1 MRKRFALAVSLTG
14 VCLLAGCAVQPV
26 SLSPIQST
34 LIASNW
40 SYGEGTEAAKT
51 LRMSPDQWWAAWNDS
66 TLSYLVET
74 TLQNNTDIAQAQA
87 NLRSARAALTS
98 ATSALFPS
106 ATLGADGSRNRRDN
120 SSTDSFGAD
129 ATAAWSFS
137 FGGRDVSA
145 RRAAQADAH
154 ASELSLEDTKSAMTS
169 EVALTYV
176 NLRLAQ
182 IRLDIARKSVKSYE
196 EAKNLTQWRYQAG
209 LVSATDY
216 EQANAQFENAK
227 ASITSNMHNILQYE
241 TALSRLTVLPLNRI
255 QSLPASDIP
264 TPPSELAVSIPADV
278 ISLRPDVQAA
288 RESVRAAME
297 NVRVAQADYF
307 PTLSL
312 SGTIGTT
319 AATVGALG
327 ASGTGIGAL
336 IGALSMPFLNWADVV
351 AATESQKAELDR
363 AQAQFTETLVGA
375 LEETENALSGIR
387 TSAAKKLSLKVASES
402 SELAAQLALQQYSSG
417 LEDYQTVLTTQ
428 RSWLTA
434 QDNEVSNK
442 ADWAI
447 AHIDL
452 YRALGGGWVPENKL
466 QEMGNGDE

>member
-1 MRKRFALAVSLTG
+1 MKHLLVMAMTLSGVLALT
-14 VCLLAGCAVQPV
+14 GCAVQPV
-26 SLSPIQST
+26 ALTQQQSD
-34 LIASNW
+34 LIAKTW
-40 SYGEGTEAAKT
+40 SYGEGKEEAKS
-51 LRMSPDQWWAAWNDS
+51 LRQSPEQWWGAWNDES
-66 TLSYLVET
+66 LALLVNA

-87 NLRSARAALTS
+87 NLRSALASLTS
-98 ATSALFPS
+98 ATSQLFPM
-106 ATLGADGSRNRRDN
+106 ATLGADGSRNRRN
-120 SSTDSFGAD
+120 HSSTESYSAD
-129 ATAAWSFS
+129 ASASWSFS

-145 RRAAQADAH
+145 RRAAEASAS

-169 EVALTYV
+169 EVARTYV

-182 IRLDIARKSVKSYE
+182 IRLAIARQSVKSYE

-227 ASITSNMHNILQYE
+227 ASIATNMHNILQYE
-241 TALSRLTVLPLNRI
+241 TALSRLTVLPLKTI
-255 QSLPASDIP
+255 QDLPQGDIP
-264 TPPSELAVSIPADV
+264 TPPGNLAVLIPADV
-278 ISLRPDVQAA
+278 ISLRPDVLSA

-312 SGTIGTT
+312 SGYIGTA

-336 IGALSMPFLNWADVV
+336 VAALSMPFLNWGDVV
-351 AATESQKAELDR
+351 AGTEQQKAQLDR
-363 AQAQFTETLVGA
+363 AQAQYTQTLVGA

-387 TSAAKKLSLKVASES
+387 SSAAKKMSLKTATES
-402 SELAAQLALQQYSSG
+402 SQLAAQLALQQYSSG

-452 YRALGGGWVPENKL
+452 YRALGGGWVPEGSQDK
-466 QEMGNGDE
+466 GNSHE

>member
-1 MRKRFALAVSLTG
+1 MKK
-14 VCLLAGCAVQPV
+14 LLALIMTVSGVLVLTGCAVEPV
-26 SLSPIQST
+26 VLSQKQSE
-34 LIASNW
+34 LIASTW
-40 SYGEGTEAAKT
+40 SYGEGTEEAKA
-51 LRMSPDQWWAAWNDS
+51 LRQPPDKWWAAWHDES
-66 TLSYLVET
+66 LTYLVKA
-74 TLQNNTDIAQAQA
+74 TLENNTDIAQAQA
-87 NLRSARAALTS
+87 NLRAAQASLLST
-98 ATSALFPS
+98 TSALFPS
-106 ATLGADGSRNRRDN
+106 ASLGADASRNRRN
-120 SSTDSFGAD
+120 HSSTDSFSAD
-129 ATAAWSFS
+129 ASAAWSFS

-145 RRAAQADAH
+145 RRAAQASAH

-182 IRLDIARKSVKSYE
+182 IRLNIAKQSVRSYE

-227 ASITSNMHNILQYE
+227 ANIATNMHNILQYE
-241 TALSRLTVLPLNRI
+241 TALSRLTVLPLQKI
-255 QSLPASDIP
+255 QDLPAGDIP
-264 TPPSELAVSIPADV
+264 TPPADLAASIPADV
-278 ISLRPDVQAA
+278 ISLRPDVLAA
-288 RESVRAAME
+288 QETVRAAME
-297 NVRVAQADYF
+297 NVRVAQADF
-307 PTLSL
+307 LPTLSL
-312 SGTIGTT
+312 SGSIGTA

-336 IGALSMPFLNWADVV
+336 VGALSMPFLNWGDVV
-351 AATESQKAELDR
+351 AGTETQKATLDR
-363 AQAQFTETLVGA
+363 AQAQYTETLVGA

-387 TSAAKKLSLKVASES
+387 SSAAKKMSLRTATDS
-402 SELAAQLALQQYSSG
+402 SQLAAQLALQQYSSG

-434 QDNEVSNK
+434 QDNEVSNQ

-452 YRALGGGWVPENKL
+452 YRALGGGWVPEENRNKENK
-466 QEMGNGDE
+466 Q

>member
-1 MRKRFALAVSLTG
+1 MLTISLSG
-14 VCLLAGCAVQPV
+14 LLALTGCAVGPV
-26 SLSPIQST
+26 ELSQKQND
-34 LIASNW
+34 LIASTW
-40 SYGEGTEAAKT
+40 SYGEGTEQAKL
-51 LRMSPDQWWAAWNDS
+51 LRQSPAQWWAAWNDPS
-66 TLSYLVET
+66 LEYLVKA
-74 TLQNNTDIAQAQA
+74 TLDNNTDIAQAQA
-87 NLRSARAALTS
+87 NLRSARASLIS
-98 ATSALFPS
+98 ATSQLFPM
-106 ATLGADGSRNRRDN
+106 ATLGADGSRNRRNDT
-120 SSTDSFGAD
+120 STDSFSAEGSAS
-129 ATAAWSFS
+129 WSFS

-145 RRAAQADAH
+145 RRAAEANAQ
-154 ASELSLEDTKSAMTS
+154 ASELTLEDTKSAMTS

-182 IRLDIARKSVKSYE
+182 IRLDIAKQSVQSYE

-227 ASITSNMHNILQYE
+227 ASIATNMHNILQYE
-241 TALSRLTVLPLNRI
+241 TALSRLTVLPLKTI
-255 QSLPASDIP
+255 QDLPISKIP
-264 TPPSELAVSIPADV
+264 TPPADLAVSIPADV
-278 ISLRPDVQAA
+278 ISLRPDVLSA
-288 RESVRAAME
+288 RETVRAAME
-297 NVRVAQADYF
+297 NVRVAQADYL

-312 SGTIGTT
+312 SGSIGTA

-336 IGALSMPFLNWADVV
+336 IGALSMPFLNWGDVV
-351 AATESQKAELDR
+351 AGTEAQKAELDR
-363 AQAQFTETLVGA
+363 AQAQYTHTLVSA

-387 TSAAKKLSLKVASES
+387 SSAAKKMSLKTATES
-402 SELAAQLALQQYSSG
+402 SQLAAQLALQQYSSG

-434 QDNEVSNK
+434 QDNEVSNQ

-452 YRALGGGWVPENKL
+452 YRALGGGWVPDSEPQNK
-466 QEMGNGDE
+466 EE

>member
-1 MRKRFALAVSLTG
+1 MKK
-14 VCLLAGCAVQPV
+14 LLALIMTVSGVLVLTGCAVEPV
-26 SLSPIQST
+26 VLSQKQSE
-34 LIASNW
+34 LIASTW
-40 SYGEGTEAAKT
+40 SYGEGTEEAKA
-51 LRMSPDQWWAAWNDS
+51 LRQPPDKWWAAWHDES
-66 TLSYLVET
+66 LTYLVKA
-74 TLQNNTDIAQAQA
+74 TLENNTDIAQAQA
-87 NLRSARAALTS
+87 NLRAAQASLLST
-98 ATSALFPS
+98 TSALFPS
-106 ATLGADGSRNRRDN
+106 ASLGADASRNRRN
-120 SSTDSFGAD
+120 HSSTDSFSAD
-129 ATAAWSFS
+129 ASAAWSFS

-145 RRAAQADAH
+145 RRAAQASAH

-182 IRLDIARKSVKSYE
+182 IRLNIAKQSVRSYE

-227 ASITSNMHNILQYE
+227 ANIATNMHNILQYE
-241 TALSRLTVLPLNRI
+241 TALSRLTVLPLQKI
-255 QSLPASDIP
+255 QDLPAGDIP
-264 TPPSELAVSIPADV
+264 TPPADLAASIPADV
-278 ISLRPDVQAA
+278 ISLRPDVLAA
-288 RESVRAAME
+288 QETVRAAME
-297 NVRVAQADYF
+297 NVRVAQADF
-307 PTLSL
+307 LPTLSL
-312 SGTIGTT
+312 SGSIGTA

-336 IGALSMPFLNWADVV
+336 VGALSMPFLNWGDVV
-351 AATESQKAELDR
+351 AGTETQKATLDR
-363 AQAQFTETLVGA
+363 AQAQYTETLVGA

-387 TSAAKKLSLKVASES
+387 SSAAKKMSLRTATDS
-402 SELAAQLALQQYSSG
+402 SQLAAQLALQQYSSG

-434 QDNEVSNK
+434 QDNEVSNQ

-452 YRALGGGWVPENKL
+452 YRALGGGWVPEEIRNKENK
-466 QEMGNGDE
+466 Q

>member
-1 MRKRFALAVSLTG
+1 MKK
-14 VCLLAGCAVQPV
+14 LLALIMTVSGVLVLTGCAVEPV
-26 SLSPIQST
+26 VLSPKQSE
-34 LIASNW
+34 LIASTW
-40 SYGEGTEAAKT
+40 SYGEGTEEAKA
-51 LRMSPDQWWAAWNDS
+51 LRQSPDEWWAAWHDES
-66 TLSYLVET
+66 LTYLVKA
-74 TLQNNTDIAQAQA
+74 TLENNTDIAQAQA
-87 NLRSARAALTS
+87 NLRAAQASLLST
-98 ATSALFPS
+98 TSALFPTAS
-106 ATLGADGSRNRRDN
+106 LGADASRNRRN
-120 SSTDSFGAD
+120 HSSTDTFSAD
-129 ATAAWSFS
+129 ASAAWSFS

-145 RRAAQADAH
+145 RRAAQASAH

-182 IRLDIARKSVKSYE
+182 IRLNIAKQSVRSYE

-227 ASITSNMHNILQYE
+227 ANIATNMHNILQYE
-241 TALSRLTVLPLNRI
+241 TALSRLTVLPLQKI
-255 QSLPASDIP
+255 QDLPAGDIP
-264 TPPSELAVSIPADV
+264 TPPADLAVSIPADV
-278 ISLRPDVQAA
+278 ISLRPDVLAA
-288 RESVRAAME
+288 QENVRAAME
-297 NVRVAQADYF
+297 NVRVAQADF
-307 PTLSL
+307 LPTLSL
-312 SGTIGTT
+312 SGSIGTA

-336 IGALSMPFLNWADVV
+336 VGALSMPFLNWGDVV
-351 AATESQKAELDR
+351 AGTETQKATLDR
-363 AQAQFTETLVGA
+363 AQAQYTETLVGA

-387 TSAAKKLSLKVASES
+387 SSAAKKMSLRTATDS
-402 SELAAQLALQQYSSG
+402 SQLAAQLALQQYSSG

-434 QDNEVSNK
+434 QDNEVSNQ

-452 YRALGGGWVPENKL
+452 YRALGGGWVPEENRNKENK
-466 QEMGNGDE
+466 Q

>member
-1 MRKRFALAVSLTG
+1 MKK
-14 VCLLAGCAVQPV
+14 LLALIMTVSGVLVLTGCAVEPV
-26 SLSPIQST
+26 VLSQKQSE
-34 LIASNW
+34 LIASTW
-40 SYGEGTEAAKT
+40 SYGEGTEEAKA
-51 LRMSPDQWWAAWNDS
+51 LRQPPDKWWAAWHDES
-66 TLSYLVET
+66 LTYLVKA
-74 TLQNNTDIAQAQA
+74 TLENNTDIAQAQA
-87 NLRSARAALTS
+87 NLRAAQASLLST
-98 ATSALFPS
+98 TSALFPTAS
-106 ATLGADGSRNRRDN
+106 LGADASRNRRN
-120 SSTDSFGAD
+120 HSSTDTFSAD
-129 ATAAWSFS
+129 ASAAWSFS

-145 RRAAQADAH
+145 RRAAQASAH

-182 IRLDIARKSVKSYE
+182 IRLNIAKQSVRSYE

-227 ASITSNMHNILQYE
+227 ANIATNMHSILQYE
-241 TALSRLTVLPLNRI
+241 TALSRLTVLPLQKI
-255 QSLPASDIP
+255 QDLPAGDIP
-264 TPPSELAVSIPADV
+264 TPPADLAVSIPADV
-278 ISLRPDVQAA
+278 ISLRPDVLAA
-288 RESVRAAME
+288 QETVRAAME
-297 NVRVAQADYF
+297 NVRVAQAEF
-307 PTLSL
+307 LPTLSL
-312 SGTIGTT
+312 SGSIGTT

-336 IGALSMPFLNWADVV
+336 IGALSMPFLNWGDVV
-351 AATESQKAELDR
+351 AGTETQKATLDR
-363 AQAQFTETLVGA
+363 AQAQYTETLVGA

-387 TSAAKKLSLKVASES
+387 SSAAKKMSLRTATDS
-402 SELAAQLALQQYSSG
+402 SQLAAQLALQQYSSG

-434 QDNEVSNK
+434 QDNEVSNQ

-452 YRALGGGWVPENKL
+452 YRALGGGWVPEENRNKENK
-466 QEMGNGDE
+466 Q

>member
-1 MRKRFALAVSLTG
+1 MKK
-14 VCLLAGCAVQPV
+14 LLALIMTVSGVLVLTGCAVEPV
-26 SLSPIQST
+26 VLSQKQSE
-34 LIASNW
+34 LIASTW
-40 SYGEGTEAAKT
+40 SYGEGTEEAKA
-51 LRMSPDQWWAAWNDS
+51 LRQPPDKWWAAWHDES
-66 TLSYLVET
+66 LTYLVKA
-74 TLQNNTDIAQAQA
+74 TLENNTDIAQAQA
-87 NLRSARAALTS
+87 NLRAAQASLLST
-98 ATSALFPS
+98 TSALFPTAS
-106 ATLGADGSRNRRDN
+106 LGADASRNRRN
-120 SSTDSFGAD
+120 HSSTDTFSAD
-129 ATAAWSFS
+129 ASAAWSFS

-145 RRAAQADAH
+145 RRAAQASAH

-182 IRLDIARKSVKSYE
+182 IRLNIAKQSVKSYE

-227 ASITSNMHNILQYE
+227 ANIATNMHNILQYE
-241 TALSRLTVLPLNRI
+241 TALSRLTVLPLQKI
-255 QSLPASDIP
+255 QDLPAGDIP
-264 TPPSELAVSIPADV
+264 TPPADLAVSIPADV
-278 ISLRPDVQAA
+278 ISLRPDVLAA
-288 RESVRAAME
+288 QETVRAAME
-297 NVRVAQADYF
+297 NVRVAQADF
-307 PTLSL
+307 LPTLSL
-312 SGTIGTT
+312 SGSIGTA

-336 IGALSMPFLNWADVV
+336 VGALSMPFLNWGDVV
-351 AATESQKAELDR
+351 AGTETQKATLDR
-363 AQAQFTETLVGA
+363 AQAQYTETLVGA

-387 TSAAKKLSLKVASES
+387 SSAAKKMSLRTATDS
-402 SELAAQLALQQYSSG
+402 SQLAAQLALQQYSSG

-434 QDNEVSNK
+434 QDNEVSNQ

-452 YRALGGGWVPENKL
+452 YRALGGGWVPEENRNKENK
-466 QEMGNGDE
+466 Q

>member
-1 MRKRFALAVSLTG
+1 MKK
-14 VCLLAGCAVQPV
+14 LLALIMTVSGVLVLTGCAVEPV
-26 SLSPIQST
+26 VLSQKQSE
-34 LIASNW
+34 LIASTW
-40 SYGEGTEAAKT
+40 SYGEGTEEAKA
-51 LRMSPDQWWAAWNDS
+51 LRQPPDKWWAAWHDES
-66 TLSYLVET
+66 LTYLVKA
-74 TLQNNTDIAQAQA
+74 TLENNTDIAQAQA
-87 NLRSARAALTS
+87 NLRAAQASLLST
-98 ATSALFPS
+98 TSALFPS
-106 ATLGADGSRNRRDN
+106 ASLGADASRNRRN
-120 SSTDSFGAD
+120 HSSTDSFSAD
-129 ATAAWSFS
+129 ASAAWSFS

-145 RRAAQADAH
+145 RRAAQASAH

-182 IRLDIARKSVKSYE
+182 IRLNIAKQSVRSYE

-227 ASITSNMHNILQYE
+227 ANIATNMHSILQYE
-241 TALSRLTVLPLNRI
+241 TALSRLTVLPLQKI
-255 QSLPASDIP
+255 QDLPAGDIP
-264 TPPSELAVSIPADV
+264 TPPADLAVSIPADV
-278 ISLRPDVQAA
+278 ISLRPDVLAA
-288 RESVRAAME
+288 QETVRAAME
-297 NVRVAQADYF
+297 NVRVAQAEF
-307 PTLSL
+307 LPTLSL
-312 SGTIGTT
+312 SGSIGTT

-336 IGALSMPFLNWADVV
+336 IGALSMPFLNWGDVV
-351 AATESQKAELDR
+351 AGTETQKATLDR
-363 AQAQFTETLVGA
+363 AQAQYTETLVGA

-387 TSAAKKLSLKVASES
+387 SSAAKKMSLRTATDS
-402 SELAAQLALQQYSSG
+402 SQLAAQLALQQYSSG

-434 QDNEVSNK
+434 QDNEVSNQ

-452 YRALGGGWVPENKL
+452 YRALGGGWVPEENRNKENE
-466 QEMGNGDE
+466 Q

>member
-1 MRKRFALAVSLTG
+1 MKNKFALTVSLSA
-14 VCLLAGCAVQPV
+14 LLALTGCAVQPV
-26 SLSPIQST
+26 ALTPIQKE
-34 LIASNW
+34 LIASTW
-40 SYGEGTEAAKT
+40 SEGEGTVEAAQ
-51 LRMSPDQWWAAWNDS
+51 LRQAPEQWWAAWNDPSLS
-66 TLSYLVET
+66 TLVAA
-74 TLQNNTDIAQAQA
+74 TLKNNTDIAQAQA
-87 NLRSARAALTS
+87 NLRAARASLLS
-98 ATSALFPS
+98 ATSQLFPT
-106 ATLGADGSRNRRDN
+106 ATLGADGSRSRRNDV
-120 SSTDSFGAD
+120 STDSYSAD
-129 ATAAWSFS
+129 AVAAWSFS

-145 RRAAQADAH
+145 RRAAEADAK

-176 NLRLAQ
+176 NLRLSQ
-182 IRLDIARKSVKSYE
+182 IRLQIARQSVKSYE

-216 EQANAQFENAK
+216 EQAKAQYENAK
-227 ASITSNMHNILQYE
+227 ASIATNMHNILQYQ
-241 TALSRLTVLPLNRI
+241 TALSRLTVLPLEKI
-255 QSLPASDIP
+255 QALPEGSIP
-264 TPPSELAVSIPADV
+264 VPPEKLAVSIPADV
-278 ISLRPDVQAA
+278 ISLRPDVLAA

-312 SGTIGTT
+312 SGSIGTA

-336 IGALSMPFLNWADVV
+336 IGALSMPFLNWGDVV
-351 AATESQKAELDR
+351 AGTETQKANLDR
-363 AQAQFTETLVGA
+363 AQAQYTQTIVGA

-387 TSAAKKLSLKVASES
+387 TSAAKKMSLRTATES
-402 SELAAQLALQQYSSG
+402 SHLAAQLALQQYSSG

-434 QDNEVSNK
+434 QDNEVSNQ

-452 YRALGGGWVPENKL
+452 YRALGGGWIPDNSSEK
-466 QEMGNGDE
+466 DKK

>member
-1 MRKRFALAVSLTG
+1 MKK
-14 VCLLAGCAVQPV
+14 LLALIMTVSGVLVLTGCAVEPV
-26 SLSPIQST
+26 VLSQKQSE
-34 LIASNW
+34 LIASTW
-40 SYGEGTEAAKT
+40 SYGEGTEEAKA
-51 LRMSPDQWWAAWNDS
+51 LRQPPDEWWAAWHDES
-66 TLSYLVET
+66 LTYLVKA
-74 TLQNNTDIAQAQA
+74 TLENNTDIAQAQA
-87 NLRSARAALTS
+87 NLRAAQASLLST
-98 ATSALFPS
+98 TSALFPT
-106 ATLGADGSRNRRDN
+106 ATLGADASRNRRN
-120 SSTDSFGAD
+120 HSSTDTFSAD
-129 ATAAWSFS
+129 ASAAWSFS

-145 RRAAQADAH
+145 RRAAQASAP

-182 IRLDIARKSVKSYE
+182 IRLNIAKQSVRSYE

-227 ASITSNMHNILQYE
+227 ANIATNMHSILQYE
-241 TALSRLTVLPLNRI
+241 TALSRLTVLPLQKI
-255 QSLPASDIP
+255 QDLPAGDIP
-264 TPPSELAVSIPADV
+264 TPPADLAVSIPADV
-278 ISLRPDVQAA
+278 ISLRPDVLAA
-288 RESVRAAME
+288 QETVRAAME
-297 NVRVAQADYF
+297 NVRVAQADF
-307 PTLSL
+307 LPTLSL
-312 SGTIGTT
+312 SGSIGTA

-336 IGALSMPFLNWADVV
+336 VGALSMPFLNWGDVV
-351 AATESQKAELDR
+351 AGTETQKATLDR
-363 AQAQFTETLVGA
+363 AQAQYTETLVGA

-387 TSAAKKLSLKVASES
+387 SSAAKKMSLRTATDS
-402 SELAAQLALQQYSSG
+402 SQLAAQLALQQYSSG

-434 QDNEVSNK
+434 QDNEVSNQ

-452 YRALGGGWVPENKL
+452 YRALGGGWVPEENRNK
-466 QEMGNGDE
+466 ENEK

>member
-1 MRKRFALAVSLTG
+1 MKK
-14 VCLLAGCAVQPV
+14 LLALIMTVSGVLVLTGCAVEPV
-26 SLSPIQST
+26 VLSQKQSE
-34 LIASNW
+34 LIASTW
-40 SYGEGTEAAKT
+40 SYGEGTEEAKA
-51 LRMSPDQWWAAWNDS
+51 LRQPPDEWWAAWHDES
-66 TLSYLVET
+66 LTYLVKA
-74 TLQNNTDIAQAQA
+74 TLENNTDIAQAQA
-87 NLRSARAALTS
+87 NLRAAQASLLST
-98 ATSALFPS
+98 TSALFPTAS
-106 ATLGADGSRNRRDN
+106 LGADASRNRRN
-120 SSTDSFGAD
+120 HSSTDTFSAD
-129 ATAAWSFS
+129 ASAAWSFS

-145 RRAAQADAH
+145 RRAAQASAH

-182 IRLDIARKSVKSYE
+182 IRLNIAKQSVKSYE

-227 ASITSNMHNILQYE
+227 ANIATNMHNILQYE
-241 TALSRLTVLPLNRI
+241 TALSRLTVLPLQKI
-255 QSLPASDIP
+255 QDLPAGDIP
-264 TPPSELAVSIPADV
+264 TPPADLAVSIPADV
-278 ISLRPDVQAA
+278 ISLRPDVLAA
-288 RESVRAAME
+288 QETVRAAME
-297 NVRVAQADYF
+297 NVRVAQADF
-307 PTLSL
+307 LPTLSL
-312 SGTIGTT
+312 SGSIGTA

-336 IGALSMPFLNWADVV
+336 VGALSMPFLNWGDVV
-351 AATESQKAELDR
+351 AGTETQKATLDR
-363 AQAQFTETLVGA
+363 AQAQYTETLVGA

-387 TSAAKKLSLKVASES
+387 SSAAKKMSLRTATDS
-402 SELAAQLALQQYSSG
+402 SQLAAQLALQQYSSG

-434 QDNEVSNK
+434 QDNEVSNQ

-452 YRALGGGWVPENKL
+452 YRALGGGWVPEENRNKENK
-466 QEMGNGDE
+466 Q

>member
-1 MRKRFALAVSLTG
+1 MKK
-14 VCLLAGCAVQPV
+14 LLALIMTVSGVLVLTGCAVEPV
-26 SLSPIQST
+26 VLSQKQSE
-34 LIASNW
+34 LIASTW
-40 SYGEGTEAAKT
+40 SYGEGTEEAKA
-51 LRMSPDQWWAAWNDS
+51 LRQPPDKWWAAWHDES
-66 TLSYLVET
+66 LTYLVKA
-74 TLQNNTDIAQAQA
+74 TLENNTDIAQAQA
-87 NLRSARAALTS
+87 NLRAAQASLLST
-98 ATSALFPS
+98 TSALFPS
-106 ATLGADGSRNRRDN
+106 ASLGADASRNRRN
-120 SSTDSFGAD
+120 HSSTDSFSAD
-129 ATAAWSFS
+129 ASAAWSFS

-145 RRAAQADAH
+145 RRAAQASAR

-182 IRLDIARKSVKSYE
+182 IRLNIAKQSVRSYE

-227 ASITSNMHNILQYE
+227 ANIATNMHNILQYE
-241 TALSRLTVLPLNRI
+241 TALSRLTVLPLQKI
-255 QSLPASDIP
+255 QDLPAGDIP
-264 TPPSELAVSIPADV
+264 TPPADLAVSIPADV
-278 ISLRPDVQAA
+278 ISLRPDVLAA
-288 RESVRAAME
+288 QETVRAAME
-297 NVRVAQADYF
+297 NVRVAQADF
-307 PTLSL
+307 LPTLSL
-312 SGTIGTT
+312 SGSIGTA

-336 IGALSMPFLNWADVV
+336 VGALSMPFLNWGDVV
-351 AATESQKAELDR
+351 AGTETQKATLDR
-363 AQAQFTETLVGA
+363 AQAQYTETLVGA

-387 TSAAKKLSLKVASES
+387 SSAAKKMSLRTATDS
-402 SELAAQLALQQYSSG
+402 SQLAAQLALQQYSSG

-434 QDNEVSNK
+434 QDNEVSNQ

-452 YRALGGGWVPENKL
+452 YRALGGGWVPEENRNK
-466 QEMGNGDE
+466 ENEK

>member
-1 MRKRFALAVSLTG
+1 MLALIMTVSGVLVLT
-14 VCLLAGCAVQPV
+14 GCAVEPV
-26 SLSPIQST
+26 VLSQKQSE
-34 LIASNW
+34 LIASTW
-40 SYGEGTEAAKT
+40 SYGEGTEEAKA
-51 LRMSPDQWWAAWNDS
+51 LRQPPDKWWAAWHDES
-66 TLSYLVET
+66 LTYLVKA
-74 TLQNNTDIAQAQA
+74 TLENNTDIAQAQA
-87 NLRSARAALTS
+87 NLRAAQASLLST
-98 ATSALFPS
+98 TSALFPS
-106 ATLGADGSRNRRDN
+106 ASLGADASRNRRN
-120 SSTDSFGAD
+120 HSSTDSFSAD
-129 ATAAWSFS
+129 ASAAWSFS

-145 RRAAQADAH
+145 RRAAQASAH

-182 IRLDIARKSVKSYE
+182 IRLNIAKQSVRSYE

-227 ASITSNMHNILQYE
+227 ANIATNMHNILQYE
-241 TALSRLTVLPLNRI
+241 TALSRLTVLPLQKI
-255 QSLPASDIP
+255 QDLPAGDIP
-264 TPPSELAVSIPADV
+264 TPPADLAVSIPADV
-278 ISLRPDVQAA
+278 ISLRPDVLAA
-288 RESVRAAME
+288 QETVRAAME
-297 NVRVAQADYF
+297 NVRVAQADF
-307 PTLSL
+307 LPTLSL
-312 SGTIGTT
+312 SGSIGTA

-336 IGALSMPFLNWADVV
+336 VGALSMPFLNWGDVV
-351 AATESQKAELDR
+351 AGTETQKATLDR
-363 AQAQFTETLVGA
+363 AQAQYTETLVGA

-387 TSAAKKLSLKVASES
+387 SSAAKKMSLRTATDS
-402 SELAAQLALQQYSSG
+402 SQLAAQLALQQYSSG

-434 QDNEVSNK
+434 QDNEVSNQ

-452 YRALGGGWVPENKL
+452 YRALGGGWVPEENRNKENK
-466 QEMGNGDE
+466 Q

>member
-1 MRKRFALAVSLTG
+1 MKK
-14 VCLLAGCAVQPV
+14 LLALIMTVSGVLVLTGCAVEPV
-26 SLSPIQST
+26 VLSQKQSE
-34 LIASNW
+34 LIASTW
-40 SYGEGTEAAKT
+40 SYGEGTEEAKA
-51 LRMSPDQWWAAWNDS
+51 LRQPPDKWWAAWHDES
-66 TLSYLVET
+66 LTYLVKA
-74 TLQNNTDIAQAQA
+74 TLENNTDIAQAQA
-87 NLRSARAALTS
+87 NLRAAQASLLST
-98 ATSALFPS
+98 TSALFPS
-106 ATLGADGSRNRRDN
+106 ASLGADASRNRRN
-120 SSTDSFGAD
+120 HSSTDSFSAD
-129 ATAAWSFS
+129 ASAAWSFS

-145 RRAAQADAH
+145 RRAAQASAH

-182 IRLDIARKSVKSYE
+182 IRLNIAKQSVRSYE

-227 ASITSNMHNILQYE
+227 ANIATNMHNILQYE
-241 TALSRLTVLPLNRI
+241 TALSRLTVLPLQKI
-255 QSLPASDIP
+255 QDLPAGDIP
-264 TPPSELAVSIPADV
+264 TPPADLAVSIPADV
-278 ISLRPDVQAA
+278 ISLRPDVLAA
-288 RESVRAAME
+288 QETVRAAME
-297 NVRVAQADYF
+297 NVRVAQADF
-307 PTLSL
+307 LPTLSL
-312 SGTIGTT
+312 SGSIGTA

-336 IGALSMPFLNWADVV
+336 VGALSMPFLNWGDVV
-351 AATESQKAELDR
+351 AGTETQKATLDR
-363 AQAQFTETLVGA
+363 AQAQYTETLVGA

-387 TSAAKKLSLKVASES
+387 SSAAKKMSLRTATDS
-402 SELAAQLALQQYSSG
+402 SQLAAQLALQQYSSG

-434 QDNEVSNK
+434 QDNEVSNQ

-452 YRALGGGWVPENKL
+452 YRALGGGWVPEENRNKENK
-466 QEMGNGDE
+466 Q

>member
-1 MRKRFALAVSLTG
+1 MKK
-14 VCLLAGCAVQPV
+14 LLALIMTVSGVLVLTGCAVEPV
-26 SLSPIQST
+26 VLSQKQSE
-34 LIASNW
+34 LIASTW
-40 SYGEGTEAAKT
+40 SYGEGTEEAKA
-51 LRMSPDQWWAAWNDS
+51 LRQPPDKWWAAWHDES
-66 TLSYLVET
+66 LTYLVKA
-74 TLQNNTDIAQAQA
+74 TLENNTDIAQAQA
-87 NLRSARAALTS
+87 NLRAAQASLLST
-98 ATSALFPS
+98 TSALFPS
-106 ATLGADGSRNRRDN
+106 ASLGADASRNRRN
-120 SSTDSFGAD
+120 HSSTDSFSAD
-129 ATAAWSFS
+129 ASAAWSFS

-145 RRAAQADAH
+145 RRAAQASAH

-182 IRLDIARKSVKSYE
+182 IRLNIAKQSVRSYE

-227 ASITSNMHNILQYE
+227 ANIATNMHNILQYE
-241 TALSRLTVLPLNRI
+241 TALSRLTVLPLQKI
-255 QSLPASDIP
+255 QDLPAGDIP
-264 TPPSELAVSIPADV
+264 TPPADLAVSIPADV
-278 ISLRPDVQAA
+278 ISLRPDVLAA
-288 RESVRAAME
+288 QETVRAAME
-297 NVRVAQADYF
+297 NVRVAQADF
-307 PTLSL
+307 LPTLSL
-312 SGTIGTT
+312 SGSIGTA

-336 IGALSMPFLNWADVV
+336 VGALSMPFLNWVDVV
-351 AATESQKAELDR
+351 AGTETQKATLDR
-363 AQAQFTETLVGA
+363 AQAQYTETLVGA

-387 TSAAKKLSLKVASES
+387 SSAAKKMSLRTATDS
-402 SELAAQLALQQYSSG
+402 SQLAAQLALQQYSSG

-434 QDNEVSNK
+434 QDNEVSNQ

-452 YRALGGGWVPENKL
+452 YRALGGGWVPEENRNKENK
-466 QEMGNGDE
+466 Q

>member
-1 MRKRFALAVSLTG
+1 MKK
-14 VCLLAGCAVQPV
+14 LLALIMTVSGVLVLTGCAVEPV
-26 SLSPIQST
+26 VLSQKQSE
-34 LIASNW
+34 LIASTW
-40 SYGEGTEAAKT
+40 SYGEGTEEAKA
-51 LRMSPDQWWAAWNDS
+51 LRQPPDKWWAAWHDES
-66 TLSYLVET
+66 LTYLVKA
-74 TLQNNTDIAQAQA
+74 TLENNTDIAQAQA
-87 NLRSARAALTS
+87 NLRAAQASLLST
-98 ATSALFPS
+98 TSALFPS
-106 ATLGADGSRNRRDN
+106 ASLGADASRNRRN
-120 SSTDSFGAD
+120 HSSTDSFSAD
-129 ATAAWSFS
+129 ASAAWSFS

-145 RRAAQADAH
+145 RRAAQASAH

-182 IRLDIARKSVKSYE
+182 IRLNIAKQSVRSYE

-227 ASITSNMHNILQYE
+227 ANIATNMHNILQYE
-241 TALSRLTVLPLNRI
+241 TALSRLTVLPLQKI
-255 QSLPASDIP
+255 QDLPAGDIP
-264 TPPSELAVSIPADV
+264 TPPADLAVSIPADV
-278 ISLRPDVQAA
+278 ISLRPDVLAA
-288 RESVRAAME
+288 QETVRAAME
-297 NVRVAQADYF
+297 NVRVAQAEF
-307 PTLSL
+307 LPTLSL
-312 SGTIGTT
+312 SGSIGTT

-336 IGALSMPFLNWADVV
+336 VGALSMPFLNWGDVV
-351 AATESQKAELDR
+351 AGTETQKATLDR
-363 AQAQFTETLVGA
+363 AQAQYTETLIGA

-387 TSAAKKLSLKVASES
+387 SSAAKKMSLRTATDS
-402 SELAAQLALQQYSSG
+402 SQLAAQLALQQYSSG

-434 QDNEVSNK
+434 QDNEVSNQ

-452 YRALGGGWVPENKL
+452 YRALGGGWVPEENRNKENK
-466 QEMGNGDE
+466 Q

>member
-1 MRKRFALAVSLTG
+1 MKK
-14 VCLLAGCAVQPV
+14 LLALIMTVSGVLVLTGCAVEPV
-26 SLSPIQST
+26 VLSQKQSE
-34 LIASNW
+34 LIASTW
-40 SYGEGTEAAKT
+40 SYGEGTEEAKA
-51 LRMSPDQWWAAWNDS
+51 LRQPPDKWWAAWHDES
-66 TLSYLVET
+66 LTYLVKA
-74 TLQNNTDIAQAQA
+74 TLENNTDIAQAQA
-87 NLRSARAALTS
+87 NLRAAQASLLST
-98 ATSALFPS
+98 TSALFPTAS
-106 ATLGADGSRNRRDN
+106 LGADASRNRRN
-120 SSTDSFGAD
+120 HSSTDTFSAD
-129 ATAAWSFS
+129 ASAAWSFS

-145 RRAAQADAH
+145 RHAAQASAH

-182 IRLDIARKSVKSYE
+182 IRLNIAKQSVRSYE

-227 ASITSNMHNILQYE
+227 ANIATNMHNILQYE
-241 TALSRLTVLPLNRI
+241 TALSRLTVLPLQKI
-255 QSLPASDIP
+255 QDLPAGDIP
-264 TPPSELAVSIPADV
+264 TPPADLAVSIPADV
-278 ISLRPDVQAA
+278 ISLRPDVLAA
-288 RESVRAAME
+288 QETVRAAME
-297 NVRVAQADYF
+297 NVRVAQADF
-307 PTLSL
+307 LPTLSL
-312 SGTIGTT
+312 SGSIGTA

-336 IGALSMPFLNWADVV
+336 VGALSMPFLNWGDVV
-351 AATESQKAELDR
+351 AGTETQKATLDR
-363 AQAQFTETLVGA
+363 AQAQYTETLVGA

-387 TSAAKKLSLKVASES
+387 SSAAKKMSLRTATDS
-402 SELAAQLALQQYSSG
+402 SQLAAQLALQQYSSG

-434 QDNEVSNK
+434 QDNEVSNQ

-452 YRALGGGWVPENKL
+452 YRALGGGWVPEENRNK
-466 QEMGNGDE
+466 ENEK

>member
-1 MRKRFALAVSLTG
+1 MKK
-14 VCLLAGCAVQPV
+14 LLALIMTVSGVLVLTGCAVEPV
-26 SLSPIQST
+26 VLSQKQSE
-34 LIASNW
+34 LIASTW
-40 SYGEGTEAAKT
+40 SYGEGTEEAKA
-51 LRMSPDQWWAAWNDS
+51 LRQPPDKWWAAWHDES
-66 TLSYLVET
+66 LTYLVKA
-74 TLQNNTDIAQAQA
+74 TLENNTDIAQAQA
-87 NLRSARAALTS
+87 NLRAAQASLLST
-98 ATSALFPS
+98 TSALFPS
-106 ATLGADGSRNRRDN
+106 ASLGADASRNRRN
-120 SSTDSFGAD
+120 HSSTDSFSAD
-129 ATAAWSFS
+129 ASAAWSFS

-145 RRAAQADAH
+145 RHAAQASAH

-182 IRLDIARKSVKSYE
+182 IRLNIAKQSVRSYE

-227 ASITSNMHNILQYE
+227 ANIATNMHNILQYE
-241 TALSRLTVLPLNRI
+241 TALSRLTVLPLQKI
-255 QSLPASDIP
+255 QDLPAGDIP
-264 TPPSELAVSIPADV
+264 TPPADLAVSIPADV
-278 ISLRPDVQAA
+278 ISLRPDVLAA
-288 RESVRAAME
+288 QETVRAAME
-297 NVRVAQADYF
+297 NVRVAQADF
-307 PTLSL
+307 LPTLSL
-312 SGTIGTT
+312 SGSIGTA

-336 IGALSMPFLNWADVV
+336 VGALSMPFLNWGDVV
-351 AATESQKAELDR
+351 AGTETQKATLDR
-363 AQAQFTETLVGA
+363 AQAQYTETLVGA

-387 TSAAKKLSLKVASES
+387 SSAAKKMSLRTATDS
-402 SELAAQLALQQYSSG
+402 SQLAAQLALQQYSSG

-434 QDNEVSNK
+434 QDNEVSNQ

-452 YRALGGGWVPENKL
+452 YRALGGGWVPEENRNKENK
-466 QEMGNGDE
+466 Q

>member
-1 MRKRFALAVSLTG
+1 MKK
-14 VCLLAGCAVQPV
+14 LLALIMTVSGVLVLTGCAVEPV
-26 SLSPIQST
+26 VLSQKQSE
-34 LIASNW
+34 LIASTW
-40 SYGEGTEAAKT
+40 SYGEGTEEAKA
-51 LRMSPDQWWAAWNDS
+51 LRQPPDKWWAAWHDES
-66 TLSYLVET
+66 LTYLVKA
-74 TLQNNTDIAQAQA
+74 TLENNTDIAQAQA
-87 NLRSARAALTS
+87 NLRAAQASLLST
-98 ATSALFPS
+98 TSALFPS
-106 ATLGADGSRNRRDN
+106 ASLGADASRNRRN
-120 SSTDSFGAD
+120 HSSTDSFSAD
-129 ATAAWSFS
+129 ASAAWSFS

-145 RRAAQADAH
+145 RRAAQASAH

-182 IRLDIARKSVKSYE
+182 IRLNIAKQSVRSYE

-227 ASITSNMHNILQYE
+227 ANIATNMHNILQYE
-241 TALSRLTVLPLNRI
+241 TALSRLTVLPLQKI
-255 QSLPASDIP
+255 QDLPAGDIP
-264 TPPSELAVSIPADV
+264 TPPADLAVSIPADV
-278 ISLRPDVQAA
+278 ISLRPDVLAA
-288 RESVRAAME
+288 QETVRAAME
-297 NVRVAQADYF
+297 NVRVAQADF
-307 PTLSL
+307 LPTLSL
-312 SGTIGTT
+312 SGSIGTA

-336 IGALSMPFLNWADVV
+336 VGALSMPFLNWGDVV
-351 AATESQKAELDR
+351 AGTETQKATLYR
-363 AQAQFTETLVGA
+363 AQAQYTETLVGA

-387 TSAAKKLSLKVASES
+387 SSAAKKMSLRTATDS
-402 SELAAQLALQQYSSG
+402 SQLAAQLALQQYSSG

-434 QDNEVSNK
+434 QDNEVSNQ

-452 YRALGGGWVPENKL
+452 YRALGGGWVPEENRNKENK
-466 QEMGNGDE
+466 Q

>member
-1 MRKRFALAVSLTG
+1 MKNKFALTVSLSA
-14 VCLLAGCAVQPV
+14 LLALTGCAVQPV
-26 SLSPIQST
+26 ALTPVQKE
-34 LIASNW
+34 LIASTW
-40 SYGEGTEAAKT
+40 SEGEGTVEAAQ
-51 LRMSPDQWWAAWNDS
+51 LRQAPEQWWAAWNDPSLS
-66 TLSYLVET
+66 TLVAA
-74 TLQNNTDIAQAQA
+74 TLKNNTDIAQAQA
-87 NLRSARAALTS
+87 NLRAARASLLS
-98 ATSALFPS
+98 ATSQLFPS
-106 ATLGADGSRNRRDN
+106 ATLGADGSRSRRNDV
-120 SSTDSFGAD
+120 STDSYSAD

-145 RRAAQADAH
+145 RRAAEADAK

-176 NLRLAQ
+176 NLRLSQ
-182 IRLDIARKSVKSYE
+182 IRLQIARQSVKSYE

-216 EQANAQFENAK
+216 EQAKAQYENAK
-227 ASITSNMHNILQYE
+227 ASIATNMHNILQYQ
-241 TALSRLTVLPLNRI
+241 TALSRLTVLPLEKI
-255 QSLPASDIP
+255 QALPEGSIP
-264 TPPSELAVSIPADV
+264 VPPEKLAVSIPADV
-278 ISLRPDVQAA
+278 ISLRPDVLAA

-312 SGTIGTT
+312 SGSIGTA

-336 IGALSMPFLNWADVV
+336 IGALSMPFLNWGDVV
-351 AATESQKAELDR
+351 AGTETQKANLDR
-363 AQAQFTETLVGA
+363 AQAQYTQTIVGA

-387 TSAAKKLSLKVASES
+387 TSAAKKMSLRTATES
-402 SELAAQLALQQYSSG
+402 SQLAAQLALQQYSSG

-434 QDNEVSNK
+434 QDNEVSNQ

-452 YRALGGGWVPENKL
+452 YRALGGGWIPDNSSEK
-466 QEMGNGDE
+466 DKK

>member
-1 MRKRFALAVSLTG
+1 MKKILTLALTVSCVVGLT
-14 VCLLAGCAVQPV
+14 GCAVQPV
-26 SLSPIQST
+26 QLTEEQSR
-34 LIASNW
+34 LLASTW
-40 SYGEGTEAAKT
+40 SYGEGTAEAKS
-51 LRMSPDQWWAAWNDS
+51 LRVPPAQWWSSWKDPSLNM
-66 TLSYLVET
+66 LVEA
-74 TLQNNTDIAQAQA
+74 TLKNNTDIAQAQA
-87 NLRSARAALTS
+87 NLRSAMASLTA
-98 ATSALFPS
+98 ATSQLFPT
-106 ATLGADGSRNRRDN
+106 ATLGADGARNRRN
-120 SSTDSFGAD
+120 NTSTESFGAD
-129 ATAAWSFS
+129 AAAAWSFS
-137 FGGRDVSA
+137 FGGKDVSS
-145 RRAAQADAH
+145 RRAAQASAL

-182 IRLDIARKSVKSYE
+182 SRLAIARQSVKSYE

-227 ASITSNMHNILQYE
+227 ASIATNIHNILQYE
-241 TALSRLTVLPLNRI
+241 TALSRLTVLPLSEI
-255 QSLPASDIP
+255 QNLPSADIP
-264 TPPSELAVSIPADV
+264 TPPGKIAVSIPADV
-278 ISLRPDVQAA
+278 ISLRPDVLAA
-288 RESVRAAME
+288 RETVRAAME

-312 SGTIGTT
+312 SGSIGTA

-336 IGALSMPFLNWADVV
+336 VGALSMPFLNWGDVV
-351 AATESQKAELDR
+351 AGTETQKANLDR
-363 AQAQFTETLVGA
+363 AQAQYTQTLVAA

-387 TSAAKKLSLKVASES
+387 SSAAKKMSLKTATES
-402 SELAAQLALQQYSSG
+402 SQLAAQLALQQYSSG
-417 LEDYQTVLTTQ
+417 LDDYQTVLTTQ

-434 QDNEVSNK
+434 QDNEASNQ

-452 YRALGGGWVPENKL
+452 YRALGGGWVPTDPNNEEK
-466 QEMGNGDE
+466 

>member
-1 MRKRFALAVSLTG
+1 MKK
-14 VCLLAGCAVQPV
+14 LLALIMTVSGVLVLTGCAVEPV
-26 SLSPIQST
+26 VLSQKQSE
-34 LIASNW
+34 LIASTW
-40 SYGEGTEAAKT
+40 SYGEGTEEAKA
-51 LRMSPDQWWAAWNDS
+51 LRQPPDKWWAAWHDES
-66 TLSYLVET
+66 LTYLVKA
-74 TLQNNTDIAQAQA
+74 TLENNTDIAQTQA
-87 NLRSARAALTS
+87 NLRAAQASLLST
-98 ATSALFPS
+98 TSALFPS
-106 ATLGADGSRNRRDN
+106 ASLGADASRNRRN
-120 SSTDSFGAD
+120 HSSTDSFSAD
-129 ATAAWSFS
+129 ASAAWSFS

-145 RRAAQADAH
+145 RRAAQASAH

-182 IRLDIARKSVKSYE
+182 IRLNIAKQSVRSYE

-227 ASITSNMHNILQYE
+227 ANIATNMHNILQYE
-241 TALSRLTVLPLNRI
+241 TALSRLTVLPLQKI
-255 QSLPASDIP
+255 QDLPAGDIP
-264 TPPSELAVSIPADV
+264 TPPADLAVSIPADV
-278 ISLRPDVQAA
+278 ISLRPDVLAA
-288 RESVRAAME
+288 QETVRAAME
-297 NVRVAQADYF
+297 NVRVAQADF
-307 PTLSL
+307 LPTLSL
-312 SGTIGTT
+312 SGSIGTA

-336 IGALSMPFLNWADVV
+336 VGALSMPFLNWGDVV
-351 AATESQKAELDR
+351 AGTETQKATLDR
-363 AQAQFTETLVGA
+363 AQAQYTETLVGA

-387 TSAAKKLSLKVASES
+387 SSAAKKMSLRTATDS
-402 SELAAQLALQQYSSG
+402 SQLAAQLALQQYSSG

-434 QDNEVSNK
+434 QDNEVSNQ

-452 YRALGGGWVPENKL
+452 YRALGGGWVPEENRNKENK
-466 QEMGNGDE
+466 Q

>member
-1 MRKRFALAVSLTG
+1 MKK
-14 VCLLAGCAVQPV
+14 LLALIMTVSGVLVLTGCAVEPV
-26 SLSPIQST
+26 VLSQKQSE
-34 LIASNW
+34 LIASTW
-40 SYGEGTEAAKT
+40 SYGEGTEEAKA
-51 LRMSPDQWWAAWNDS
+51 LRQPPDKWWAAWHDES
-66 TLSYLVET
+66 LTYLVKA
-74 TLQNNTDIAQAQA
+74 TLENNTDIAQAQA
-87 NLRSARAALTS
+87 NLRAAQASLLST
-98 ATSALFPS
+98 TSALFPS
-106 ATLGADGSRNRRDN
+106 ASLGADASRNRRN
-120 SSTDSFGAD
+120 HSSTDSFSAD
-129 ATAAWSFS
+129 TLAAWSFS

-145 RRAAQADAH
+145 RRAAQASAH

-182 IRLDIARKSVKSYE
+182 IRLNIAKQSVRSYE

-227 ASITSNMHNILQYE
+227 ANIATNMHNILQYE
-241 TALSRLTVLPLNRI
+241 TALSRLTVLPLQKI
-255 QSLPASDIP
+255 QDLPAGDIP
-264 TPPSELAVSIPADV
+264 TPPADLAVSIPADV
-278 ISLRPDVQAA
+278 ISLRPDVLAA
-288 RESVRAAME
+288 QENVRSAME
-297 NVRVAQADYF
+297 NVRVAQADF
-307 PTLSL
+307 LPTLSL
-312 SGTIGTT
+312 SGSIGTA

-336 IGALSMPFLNWADVV
+336 VGALSMPFLNWGDVV
-351 AATESQKAELDR
+351 AGTETQKATLDR
-363 AQAQFTETLVGA
+363 AQAQYTETLVGA

-387 TSAAKKLSLKVASES
+387 SSAAKKMSLRTATDS
-402 SELAAQLALQQYSSG
+402 SQLAAQLALQQYSSG

-434 QDNEVSNK
+434 QDNEVSNQ

-452 YRALGGGWVPENKL
+452 YRALGGGWVPEENRNKENK
-466 QEMGNGDE
+466 Q

>member
-1 MRKRFALAVSLTG
+1 MKK
-14 VCLLAGCAVQPV
+14 LLALIMTVSGVLVLTGCAVEPV
-26 SLSPIQST
+26 VLSQKQSE
-34 LIASNW
+34 LIASTW
-40 SYGEGTEAAKT
+40 SYGEGTEEAKA
-51 LRMSPDQWWAAWNDS
+51 LRQPPDKWWAAWHDES
-66 TLSYLVET
+66 LTYLVKA
-74 TLQNNTDIAQAQA
+74 TLENNTDIAQAQA
-87 NLRSARAALTS
+87 NLRAAQASLLST
-98 ATSALFPS
+98 TSALFPS
-106 ATLGADGSRNRRDN
+106 ASLGADASRNRRN
-120 SSTDSFGAD
+120 HSSTDSFSAD
-129 ATAAWSFS
+129 ASAAWSFS

-145 RRAAQADAH
+145 RRAAQASAH

-182 IRLDIARKSVKSYE
+182 IRLNIAKQSVRSYE

-227 ASITSNMHNILQYE
+227 ANIATNMHNILQYE
-241 TALSRLTVLPLNRI
+241 TALSRLTVLPLQKI
-255 QSLPASDIP
+255 QDLPAGDIP
-264 TPPSELAVSIPADV
+264 TPPADLAVSIPADM
-278 ISLRPDVQAA
+278 ISLRPDVLAA
-288 RESVRAAME
+288 QETVRAAME
-297 NVRVAQADYF
+297 NVRVAQADF
-307 PTLSL
+307 LPTLSL
-312 SGTIGTT
+312 SGSIGTA

-336 IGALSMPFLNWADVV
+336 VGALSMPFLNWGDVV
-351 AATESQKAELDR
+351 AGTETQKATLDR
-363 AQAQFTETLVGA
+363 AQAQYTETLVGA

-387 TSAAKKLSLKVASES
+387 SSAAKKMSLRTATDS
-402 SELAAQLALQQYSSG
+402 SQLAAQLALQQYSSG

-434 QDNEVSNK
+434 QDNEVSNQ

-452 YRALGGGWVPENKL
+452 YRALGGGWVPEENRNKENK
-466 QEMGNGDE
+466 Q

>member
-1 MRKRFALAVSLTG
+1 MKK
-14 VCLLAGCAVQPV
+14 LLALIMTVSGVLVLTGCAVEPV
-26 SLSPIQST
+26 VLSQKQSE
-34 LIASNW
+34 LIASTW
-40 SYGEGTEAAKT
+40 SYGEGTEEAKA
-51 LRMSPDQWWAAWNDS
+51 LRQPPDKWWAAWHDES
-66 TLSYLVET
+66 LTYLVKA
-74 TLQNNTDIAQAQA
+74 TLENNTDIAQAQA
-87 NLRSARAALTS
+87 NLRAAQASLLST
-98 ATSALFPS
+98 TSALFPS
-106 ATLGADGSRNRRDN
+106 ASLGADASRNRRN
-120 SSTDSFGAD
+120 HSSTDSFSAD
-129 ATAAWSFS
+129 ASAAWSFS

-145 RRAAQADAH
+145 RRAAQASAH

-182 IRLDIARKSVKSYE
+182 IRLNIAKQSVRSYE

-227 ASITSNMHNILQYE
+227 ANIATNMHNILQYE
-241 TALSRLTVLPLNRI
+241 TALSRLTVLPLQKI
-255 QSLPASDIP
+255 QDLPAGDIP
-264 TPPSELAVSIPADV
+264 TPPADLAVSIPADV
-278 ISLRPDVQAA
+278 ISLRPDVLAA
-288 RESVRAAME
+288 QETVRAAME
-297 NVRVAQADYF
+297 NVRVAQADF
-307 PTLSL
+307 LPTLSL
-312 SGTIGTT
+312 SGSIGTA

-336 IGALSMPFLNWADVV
+336 VGALSMPFLNWGDVV
-351 AATESQKAELDR
+351 AGTETQKATLDR
-363 AQAQFTETLVGA
+363 AQAQYTETLVGA

-387 TSAAKKLSLKVASES
+387 SSAAKKMSLRTATDS
-402 SELAAQLALQQYSSG
+402 SQLAAQLALQQYSCG

-434 QDNEVSNK
+434 QDNEVSNQ

-452 YRALGGGWVPENKL
+452 YRALGGGWVPEENRNKENK
-466 QEMGNGDE
+466 Q

>member
-1 MRKRFALAVSLTG
+1 VKK
-14 VCLLAGCAVQPV
+14 LLALIMTVSGVLVLTGCAVEPV
-26 SLSPIQST
+26 VLSQKQSE
-34 LIASNW
+34 LIASTW
-40 SYGEGTEAAKT
+40 SYGEGTEEAKA
-51 LRMSPDQWWAAWNDS
+51 LRQPPDKWWAAWHDES
-66 TLSYLVET
+66 LTYLVKA
-74 TLQNNTDIAQAQA
+74 TLENNTDIAQAQA
-87 NLRSARAALTS
+87 NLRAAQASLLST
-98 ATSALFPS
+98 TSALFPS
-106 ATLGADGSRNRRDN
+106 ASLGADASRNRRN
-120 SSTDSFGAD
+120 HSSTDSFSAD
-129 ATAAWSFS
+129 ASAAWSFS

-145 RRAAQADAH
+145 RRAAQASAH

-182 IRLDIARKSVKSYE
+182 IRLNIAKQSVRSYE

-227 ASITSNMHNILQYE
+227 ANIATNMHNILQYE
-241 TALSRLTVLPLNRI
+241 TALSRLTVLPLQKI
-255 QSLPASDIP
+255 QDLPAGDIP
-264 TPPSELAVSIPADV
+264 TPPADLAVSIPADV
-278 ISLRPDVQAA
+278 ISLRPDVLAA
-288 RESVRAAME
+288 QETVRAAME
-297 NVRVAQADYF
+297 NVRVAQADF
-307 PTLSL
+307 LPTLSL
-312 SGTIGTT
+312 SGSIGTA

-336 IGALSMPFLNWADVV
+336 VGALSMPFLNWGDVV
-351 AATESQKAELDR
+351 AGTETQKATLDR
-363 AQAQFTETLVGA
+363 AQAQYTETLVGA

-387 TSAAKKLSLKVASES
+387 SSAAKKMSLRTATDS
-402 SELAAQLALQQYSSG
+402 SQLAAQLALQQYSSG

-434 QDNEVSNK
+434 QDNEVSNQ

-452 YRALGGGWVPENKL
+452 YRALGGGWVPEENRNKENK
-466 QEMGNGDE
+466 Q

>member
-1 MRKRFALAVSLTG
+1 MKK
-14 VCLLAGCAVQPV
+14 LLALIMTVSGVLVLTGCAVEPV
-26 SLSPIQST
+26 VLSQKQSG
-34 LIASNW
+34 LIASTW
-40 SYGEGTEAAKT
+40 SYGEGTEEAKA
-51 LRMSPDQWWAAWNDS
+51 LRQPPDKWWAAWHDES
-66 TLSYLVET
+66 LTYLVKA
-74 TLQNNTDIAQAQA
+74 TLENNTDIAQAQA
-87 NLRSARAALTS
+87 NLRAAQASLLST
-98 ATSALFPS
+98 TSALFPS
-106 ATLGADGSRNRRDN
+106 ASLGADASRNRRN
-120 SSTDSFGAD
+120 HSSTDSFSAD
-129 ATAAWSFS
+129 ASAAWSFS

-145 RRAAQADAH
+145 RRAAQASAH

-182 IRLDIARKSVKSYE
+182 IRLNIAKQSVRSYE

-227 ASITSNMHNILQYE
+227 ANIATNMHNILQYE
-241 TALSRLTVLPLNRI
+241 TALSRLTVLPLQKI
-255 QSLPASDIP
+255 QDLPAGDIP
-264 TPPSELAVSIPADV
+264 TPPADLAVSIPADV
-278 ISLRPDVQAA
+278 ISLRPDVLAA
-288 RESVRAAME
+288 QETVRAAME
-297 NVRVAQADYF
+297 NVRVAQADF
-307 PTLSL
+307 LPTLSL
-312 SGTIGTT
+312 SGSIGTA

-336 IGALSMPFLNWADVV
+336 VGALSMPFLNWGDVV
-351 AATESQKAELDR
+351 AGTETQKATLDR
-363 AQAQFTETLVGA
+363 AQAQYTETLVGA

-387 TSAAKKLSLKVASES
+387 SSAAKKMSLRTATDS
-402 SELAAQLALQQYSSG
+402 SQLAAQLALQQYSSG

-434 QDNEVSNK
+434 QDNEVSNQ

-452 YRALGGGWVPENKL
+452 YRALGGGWVPEENRNKENK
-466 QEMGNGDE
+466 Q